1 MKKKIKILLVEDEV
15 MIAQCMTLDLEDAGY
30 SVLGFVTSGEEAII
44 AAQEENPDIILMD
57 INLSRTI
64 DGIDA
69 AKEIIDKMDIHII
82 FLTCYDETTI
92 YERVQEI
99 KPVAYLTKPVE
110 ILDLKPIIE
119 SIFN

>member
-15 MIAQCMTLDLEDAGY
+15 MIAQCMMLDLEDAGY

-69 AKEIIDKMDIHII
+69 AKEIIDKMDIFII

-110 ILDLKPIIE
+110 ILDLKSIIE

>member
-15 MIAQCMTLDLEDAGY
+15 MIAQCMMLDLEDAGY

-69 AKEIIDKMDIHII
+69 AKEIIDKMDIFII